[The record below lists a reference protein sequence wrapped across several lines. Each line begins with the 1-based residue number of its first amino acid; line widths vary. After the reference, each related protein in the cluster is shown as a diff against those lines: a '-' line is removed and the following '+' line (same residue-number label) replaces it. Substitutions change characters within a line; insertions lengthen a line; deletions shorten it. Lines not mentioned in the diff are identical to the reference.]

1 MKFVS
6 IVAIL
11 FLFTFSVSAG
21 TFRETFDNKEL
32 EGWQELV
39 QLNNALGSWEVLN
52 GELRAVSRERFL
64 RLLTTGDDT
73 WRDYTV
79 EFDVKPLNKHG
90 IGAISIAARVQGTWL
105 VHCSVEDPVLLVDG
119 VPLPG
124 ERISCNLRNLHDG
137 LSIRLDAGPH
147 PLLHLKKWSHLKL
160 SVEENIIAFSI
171 NGKQIMGPMEILNL
185 KGAKHPEFNFDE
197 FPDFLTGGVGFGLAN
212 YTAHFDNIAVTGE
225 SIPNRGGL
233 PVTPHEKLATTWGN
247 LKRFYSKTHN

>member
-1 MKFVS
+1 MKSVT
-6 IVAIL
+6 IVVI
-11 FLFTFSVSAG
+11 FTLLPFSALAG
-21 TFRETFDNKEL
+21 TFLETFGGKEL
-32 EGWQELV
+32 EGWEELV
-39 QLNNALGSWEVLN
+39 QLNKAPGSWEIID
-52 GELRAVSRERFL
+52 GELHAVSRETFV
-64 RLLTTGDDT
+64 RLLTTGDNT

-90 IGAISIAARVQGTWL
+90 IGAISIAARVQRTWL

-197 FPDFLTGGVGFGLAN
+197 FPDFQTGGVGFGLAN
-212 YTAHFDNIAVTGE
+212 YTAVFDNITVTGD

-233 PVTPHEKLATTWGN
+233 LVTPREKLTTTWGR
-247 LKRFYSKTHN
+247 LKRF